1 VVKFIMWT
9 SITPGIVTL
18 FSTILSYKKQRYLF
32 YERQFARHCL
42 VDMRSSNI
50 HCVFYFAEHTM

>member
-1 VVKFIMWT
+1 MWT